1 MAVQPCVRCHNPIAV
16 GSQTCS
22 FCGAE
27 HPHRSRPVRAAA
39 AARRRLVVIGCVVLA
54 VLAYVALSF
63 VWVGGEEGPTA
74 ECRAYDAAQ
83 ARYERAIGSGEEV
96 GPDVAAQLER
106 LRTAC
111 ADSER

>member
-1 MAVQPCVRCHNPIAV
+1 VAVQPCVRCHNPIAV

-39 AARRRLVVIGCVVLA
+39 VARRRMVVVGCVVLA

-63 VWVGGEEGPTA
+63 VWVGGEERTSQ
-74 ECRAYDAAQ
+74 CRAYDAAQ
-83 ARYERAIGSGEEV
+83 ARYERAAGSGEDV
-96 GPDVAAQLER
+96 GPDVIAQLDR
-106 LRTAC
+106 LRAAC
-111 ADSER
+111 ADSEH